1 MTQGAYNMRKQVE
14 SEESDRDEE
23 DGEQIKLQ
31 GLIRPSAV
39 VQAPTL
45 CRRDPHCDADAARPG
60 ELASSDWRGDVQA
73 EARGQQEALQQQ
85 YFSAHA

>member
-45 CRRDPHCDADAARPG
+45 CRRDPHCDLCAIDTGRKEHRPHRAAMHR
-60 ELASSDWRGDVQA
+60 VVMNV
-73 EARGQQEALQQQ
+73 ARTTPLP
-85 YFSAHA
+85 SW